1 MDGKKKTQNTHLRS
15 HKLGT
20 NIKKELLRFIAED
33 IQNGDITSV
42 LLPKNKITA
51 KIISKE
57 NGILAGVKFAGDVF
71 RLKGCNVK
79 IIKKDGTK
87 LKPNQI
93 ILQVSGNARTVLSC
107 ERTAL
112 NLLSRMSGIATHTNL
127 LVSKIR
133 KINRK
138 TKLYSTRKTAPGL
151 RFFDKEAVMIG
162 GGHKHRMSLN
172 EMVMIKDNHLMVSNS
187 MEDIIKN
194 ARKRHKNVEVEAEN
208 QRDAVFAA
216 NSGATIVML
225 DNFSPAQIKKTITVL
240 QKKKLR
246 HRVKL
251 EASGRINSKN
261 ITAFAKTGVD
271 MISVGSITNSVNGLD
286 LSLEVIV

>member
-1 MDGKKKTQNTHLRS
+1 M
-15 HKLGT
+15 GT
-20 NIKKELLRFIAED
+20 NIKKELLRFISED
-33 IQNGDITSV
+33 VQSGDVTSV
-42 LLPKNKITA
+42 LLPKNKIRA
-51 KIISKE
+51 KIISRE
-57 NGILAGVKFAGDVF
+57 DGILAGVRFARDIF
-71 RLKGCNVK
+71 RLNGCNVK
-79 IIKKDGTK
+79 IIKKDGVK

-93 ILQVSGNARTVLSC
+93 ILQVSGNARTILSC

-112 NLLSRMSGIATHTNL
+112 NLLSRMSGIATQANL

-172 EMVMIKDNHLMVSNS
+172 DMVMIKDNHLLVSNS
-187 MEDIIKN
+187 MEDIIKK
-194 ARKRHKNVEVEAEN
+194 ARKQHKHVEVEVES
-208 QRDAVFAA
+208 QRDAILAA

-225 DNFSPAQIKKTITVL
+225 DNFSPEQIKKTITAL

-246 HRVKL
+246 NKVKL

-271 MISVGSITNSVNGLD
+271 MISVGSITNSVKGLD

>member
-1 MDGKKKTQNTHLRS
+1 
-15 HKLGT
+15 LGT
-20 NIKKELLRFIAED
+20 NIKKELLRFISED
-33 IQNGDITSV
+33 IQGGDITSV
-42 LLPKNKITA
+42 LLPKKKIKA
-51 KIISKE
+51 KIISRQE
-57 NGILAGVKFAGDVF
+57 GVLAGVKFAGDIF

-79 IIKKDGTK
+79 IIKKDGAK
-87 LKPNQI
+87 LKSNQI
-93 ILQVSGNARTVLSC
+93 ILQISGNAGTVLSC

-112 NLLSRMSGIATHTNL
+112 NLLSRMSGIAMQTNF

-151 RFFDKEAVMIG
+151 RFFDKEAVKIG

-172 EMVMIKDNHLMVSNS
+172 DMIMIKDNHLLITNS

-194 ARKRHKNVEVEAEN
+194 ARKRHKYVEVEVEN
-208 QRDAVFAA
+208 QRDAILAA

-225 DNFSPAQIKKTITVL
+225 DNFSPAQIEKTITAL

-246 HRVKL
+246 DKVKL
-251 EASGRINSKN
+251 EASGGINSKN
-261 ITAFAKTGVD
+261 IATYAKTGVD
-271 MISVGSITNSVNGLD
+271 MISVGSITNSVKGLD
-286 LSLEVIV
+286 LSLEVCV

>member
-1 MDGKKKTQNTHLRS
+1 M
-15 HKLGT
+15 GT
-20 NIKKELLRFIAED
+20 NIKKELLRFISED
-33 IQNGDITSV
+33 VQNGDITSV
-42 LLPKNKITA
+42 LLPKNKIKA

-57 NGILAGVKFAGDVF
+57 NGILAGVKFAGDIF

-79 IIKKDGTK
+79 IIKKDGVK
-87 LKPNQI
+87 VKPNQI
-93 ILQVSGNARTVLSC
+93 ILQVSGNARTILSC

-172 EMVMIKDNHLMVSNS
+172 EMVMIKDNHLFVSNS

-194 ARKRHKNVEVEAEN
+194 ARKRHKNVEVEVEN
-208 QRDAVFAA
+208 QRDAVTAA
-216 NSGATIVML
+216 GNGATIIML
-225 DNFSPAQIKKTITVL
+225 DNFSPEQIKKTITAL

-246 HRVKL
+246 NRVKL
-251 EASGRINSKN
+251 EVSGGINSKN
-261 ITAFAKTGVD
+261 IGAFAKTGVD
-271 MISVGSITNSVNGLD
+271 MISVGSITNSVKGLD
-286 LSLEVIV
+286 LSLEVIA